1 MAITLGKDCSISV
14 GGTVTGARTVSFT
27 STAKTIDIDP
37 YGSRDFPVYSVGY
50 DTTVA
55 VEFNDN
61 ASASSIWANL
71 QNGALIS
78 VSGGSGGWSFNAVV
92 TGISETDPLDG
103 VATFTVE
110 AKLTRQGLR

>member
-1 MAITLGKDCSISV
+1 VSITLGKDCSVSV
-14 GGTVTGARTVSFT
+14 GGTVTGARNVSFT

-37 YGSRDFPVYSVGY
+37 YGARDFPVYSVGY
-50 DTTVA
+50 DTTVV
-55 VEFNDN
+55 VEFNDSQ
-61 ASASSIWANL
+61 SAGSIWSNL
-71 QNGALIS
+71 QSGSLIS
-78 VSGGSGGWSFNAVV
+78 VSGGAGGWSFNAVV

>member
-1 MAITLGKDCSISV
+1 MAVTLGKDCSVSV
-14 GGTVTGARTVSFT
+14 GGAITSARNVSFT

-37 YGSRDFPVYSVGY
+37 YGSRGFPVYSVGY
-50 DTTVA
+50 DTTVV

-61 ASASSIWANL
+61 TSAGGIWTNL
-71 QNGALIS
+71 ENGSQIS
-78 VSGGSGGWSFNAVV
+78 VSGGAGSWSFDAVV
-92 TGISETDPLDG
+92 TGISETDPIDG

>member
-1 MAITLGKDCSISV
+1 MSITLGKDCSVSV
-14 GGTVTGARTVSFT
+14 GGTVAGARNVSFT

-37 YGSRDFPVYSVGY
+37 YGARDFPVYSVGY

-55 VEFNDN
+55 IEFNDN
-61 ASASSIWANL
+61 TSASALWSAL
-71 QNGALIS
+71 QTGALMS
-78 VSGGSGGWSFNAVV
+78 VSGGAGGWSFSAVV